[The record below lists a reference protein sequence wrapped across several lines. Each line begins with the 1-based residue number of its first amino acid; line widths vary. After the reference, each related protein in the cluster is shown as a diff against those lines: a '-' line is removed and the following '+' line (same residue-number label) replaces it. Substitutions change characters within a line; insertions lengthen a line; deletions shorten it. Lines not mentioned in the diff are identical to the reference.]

1 VFLQN
6 YRGPGIIEFKGI
18 IFLLKIPWNMSTVS
32 WTECTTMGSTSS
44 WIESLLRPSTA
55 HSVCWL
61 ATAANTNGAI
71 GGAHRRWLL
80 SATVHYPRWF
90 FSLQTRHKMGN
101 LPRGSSGGGG
111 DRSRARDGGTTPP
124 SFINDAALL
133 QGSSD
138 DEEHPNGFTVLPSS
152 SPWSPISLS
161 GVESAQQRELK
172 ARVHSLGKIKID
184 GHDSTIYKVL
194 SIES

>member
-44 WIESLLRPSTA
+44 WIKSLLRSSTA

-101 LPRGSSGGGG
+101 LPRGSSGGGVTG
-111 DRSRARDGGTTPP
+111 VGHAMVAPLLQASSMTPRFYKARPMMRSTQTDSP
-124 SFINDAALL
+124 SFPQAHRGVLL
-133 QGSSD
+133 
-138 DEEHPNGFTVLPSS
+138 
-152 SPWSPISLS
+152 
-161 GVESAQQRELK
+161 A
-172 ARVHSLGKIKID
+172 
-184 GHDSTIYKVL
+184 
-194 SIES
+194 